1 MSILPVLLG
10 TIIIFHGKCSL
21 KETFKA
27 KPFSRYDTGCY
38 YNFDDSN
45 FTHSVCD
52 CWHLTNFGIMFDYT
66 GRANPDNKFL
76 SMFTYVAFSL
86 SIFCLL
92 LTEALKF
99 YMEHKKK

>member
-1 MSILPVLLG
+1 
-10 TIIIFHGKCSL
+10 
-21 KETFKA
+21 
-27 KPFSRYDTGCY
+27 
-38 YNFDDSN
+38 
-45 FTHSVCD
+45 
-52 CWHLTNFGIMFDYT
+52 MFDYT

-99 YMEHKKK
+99 YMEHKKKYVLLENDNKNNIFPGEAHTCKTACTGI